1 MKVLITTDWNMNAV
15 NGVVTSVMNL
25 SEELLKRGHDV
36 RILTLSEDIHSSEE
50 DNVLYVGSISA
61 RLVYPGARVR
71 IRPARKIIKELYEWS
86 PDVIH
91 SQCEMSTFLTAFRMS
106 RKLHIP
112 LIHTYHTVY
121 EDYTHYFTHSKRLG
135 KYIVQVFSDFISIP
149 CNCMIAPTEKVKS
162 LLEGYKI
169 ACPIEVIPT
178 GIDINKYRQRISK
191 EEKEAL
197 REKFFIPKDAVVA
210 VFVGRVAKEKNIIE
224 LVKYIS
230 KITKYDNLY
239 FAIVGG
245 GPDYEEVMRET
256 EKHTEGEN
264 IVFTGMVSPEDVWKY
279 YQMGDFFVSASTS
292 ETQGLTYIEALA
304 SGLPLLCR
312 ADECLDDV
320 IIDGVN
326 GHQYHSEEEFM
337 QYFDDVIAGVK
348 DGKYSQEKVT
358 ETAEKFSKEKF
369 AESAEAVYEKALQ
382 LTE

>member
-1 MKVLITTDWNMNAV
+1 MKILITTDWNMNAV

-25 SEELLKRGHDV
+25 SEELTKRGHDV

-61 RLVYPGARVR
+61 RIVYPGARVR
-71 IRPARKIIKELYEWS
+71 IRPARKIIKELYEWN

-106 RKLHIP
+106 KKLHIP

-135 KYIVQVFSDFISIP
+135 KYIVQMFSDFISIP
-149 CNCMIAPTEKVKS
+149 CNMMIAPTEKVKT
-162 LLEGYKI
+162 LLEGYKVL
-169 ACPIEVIPT
+169 CPIEVIPT
-178 GIDINKYRQRISK
+178 GIDINKYRQRISS
-191 EEKEAL
+191 EEKAAL
-197 REKFFIPKDAVVA
+197 REKYFIPRDAMVA

-224 LVKYIS
+224 LVKYFSNVGIS
-230 KITKYDNLY
+230 EKFY

-256 EKHTEGEN
+256 ERHTDSEN
-264 IVFTGMVSPEDVWKY
+264 IVFTGMVSPEEVWKY
-279 YQMGDFFVSASTS
+279 YQIGDFFVSASTS

-326 GHQYHSEEEFM
+326 GYQYHSEEEFIK
-337 QYFDDVIAGVK
+337 YYEDIIAGIES
-348 DGKYSQEKVT
+348 GKYTQEKIT
-358 ETAEKFSKEKF
+358 ETADKFSKERF
-369 AESAEAVYEKALQ
+369 AEAVENVYKKAVELC
-382 LTE
+382 